1 MNLKQS
7 KREGGRIYLSIAH
20 GYRDK
25 KTKQVKTKTIK
36 SLGYLDDLEK
46 EHPGIDVVAHYREIA
61 RQMTE
66 AEKSERKVTLTVDMN
81 ETLPVNIDH
90 RKNLGYAAIL
100 KIYHELELDIFF
112 NSNARRREFEFNTN
126 SVMIMLVVSR
136 LLSPGSKK
144 KAFEEKG
151 RYFERFDFSLMDVYR
166 ALSHFAEM
174 EKEVQR
180 HINERITACYGKRN
194 TETIYYDVTNYY
206 FEIDREDDLRKYG
219 LNKKKSHDPIVQMG
233 LAMDADGIPLHYELF
248 PGNLPDKSTF
258 RSVIGEVRN
267 KYDTGRIVVVADMGI
282 ITGDN
287 IFYLIGK
294 EKQEKTQNG
303 YVLSF
308 SIRGGTKEFK
318 EYVLDRTGYRGKDG
332 KAAGEDADFMIK
344 SELIAREISVSMNT
358 GKKAKKTV
366 YEKRIV
372 FWSKKYA
379 DKAKADREKVVL
391 KANSL
396 VNEPSKYTRST
407 SYGAAKYVKNI
418 EYDKETGEVITTGKA
433 IFLDN
438 DKIMEEEKY
447 DGYYSI
453 VTSEKEM
460 SDTEIIDTYRGLWEI
475 EDTFRITKE
484 TLESRPV
491 YVSRPDRIN
500 AHFLTCFIALVIMR
514 LLQKRTGRQFSS
526 ERIVECLNRISCSH
540 EHENIYL
547 LDYRS
552 EISDVIGEALG
563 IEFHKKRLRL
573 GDIRSIVGDTKKRG
587 ISQQV
592 FINAVNPQHN

>member
-1 MNLKQS
+1 MYLKIS
-7 KREGGRIYLSIAH
+7 KSNERSYLSIVH
-20 GYRDK
+20 NYRDK
-25 KTKQVKTKTIK
+25 KVKQSRTKTIK
-36 SLGYLDDLEK
+36 KLGYLDDLEK
-46 EHPGIDVVAHYREIA
+46 EHPDIDVIAHYREVA

-66 AEKSERKVTLTVDMN
+66 AERAQRKVTLTIDLN
-81 ETLPVNIDH
+81 ETLPVNTDN

-112 NSNARRREFEFNTN
+112 NNNARRREFEFNAN

-144 KAFEEKG
+144 KAYEEKG

-166 ALSHFAEM
+166 SLSHFAEL
-174 EKEVQR
+174 EKDVQR
-180 HINERITACYGKRN
+180 YINERIAACYGKRN
-194 TETIYYDVTNYY
+194 TQTIYYDVTNYY

-258 RSVIGEVRN
+258 RSVIGEVRRN
-267 KYDTGRIVVVADMGI
+267 YDTGRIIVVADMGI

-287 IFYLIGK
+287 IFYLVGK
-294 EKQEKTQNG
+294 EKQEKTRNG

-318 EYVLDRTGYRGKDG
+318 EYVLDRSGYRGNDG
-332 KAAGEDADFMIK
+332 KPVSEDADFMIK
-344 SELIAREISVSMNT
+344 SELIAREINVTMNT
-358 GKKAKKTV
+358 GKTAKKIV
-366 YEKRIV
+366 YEKRVV
-372 FWSKKYA
+372 FWSKKYS
-379 DKAKADREKVVL
+379 DKAKADREKIVL

-396 VNEPSKYTRST
+396 VNEPSKYSKST

-418 EYDKETGEVITTGKA
+418 EYDKETGEVISAGRA
-433 IFLDN
+433 IYLDIE
-438 DKIMEEEKY
+438 KIAEEEKY

-460 SDTEIIDTYRGLWEI
+460 SDSEIIDTYRGLWEI

-491 YVSRPDRIN
+491 YVTRPDRIN

-526 ERIVECLNRISCSH
+526 ERIVDCLNRISCSH

-563 IEFHKKRLRL
+563 IDFHKKRLRL
-573 GDIRSIVGDTKKRG
+573 GDIRSIIGETKKKG

-592 FINAVNPQHN
+592 LFNTANTQHN